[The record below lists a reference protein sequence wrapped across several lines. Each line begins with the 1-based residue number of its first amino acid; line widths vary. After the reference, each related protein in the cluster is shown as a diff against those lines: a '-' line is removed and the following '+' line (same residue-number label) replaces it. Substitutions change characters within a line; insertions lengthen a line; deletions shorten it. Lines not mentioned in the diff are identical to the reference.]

1 LKKDRNNPDAWHG
14 SGLCYQGMGNR
25 DVAVERLEK
34 AVTLYDPP
42 SRAAVYNCAA
52 ANLRDNPMRAAKLV
66 KDYLAHDPNGQDE
79 AMHTLLGRAL
89 FSANRQARQNKY
101 YAEVQEFYFGYME
114 KVNATRTDGR
124 KRWGGEWVPGPVATE
139 RWNRYR
145 GLQQNVE
152 KLRVVVDHDTKAKTD
167 AWDRFNDMRN
177 AFRLV
182 GEVEMKQSRE
192 RYEAAAKQ
200 EIASRQHLKAAE
212 AEFNSAEKPPFPQ
225 IVKPIPMDPMSPG
238 ALLGK

>member
-1 LKKDRNNPDAWHG
+1 
-14 SGLCYQGMGNR
+14 
-25 DVAVERLEK
+25 
-34 AVTLYDPP
+34 
-42 SRAAVYNCAA
+42 
-52 ANLRDNPMRAAKLV
+52 
-66 KDYLAHDPNGQDE
+66 
-79 AMHTLLGRAL
+79 
-89 FSANRQARQNKY
+89 
-101 YAEVQEFYFGYME
+101 
-114 KVNATRTDGR
+114 
-124 KRWGGEWVPGPVATE
+124 VPGPVATE

-212 AEFNSAEKPPFPQ
+212 AEFNSVEKPPFPQ